1 MVLVLT
7 VAFLVAGLTAWLPAR
22 LSVVA
27 ENSSRMSRPNTVT
40 TPMAAMAIRATM
52 IRYSLMPWPDWD
64 LKSLR
69 RKRRIDE
76 LLLRA
81 WGESF
86 AFVPGRYMLTGF
98 LLICTGSEPLIP
110 FWASR

>member
-40 TPMAAMAIRATM
+40 TPMAAMAIKATM
-52 IRYSLMPWPDWD
+52 IRYSDMPWPACD
-64 LKSLR
+64 LSILR
-69 RKRRIDE
+69 RKRRAIIWAPSRGVGGKGPATE
-76 LLLRA
+76 ER
-81 WGESF
+81 
-86 AFVPGRYMLTGF
+86 VPDPPAGNLSVEDPTPRRG
-98 LLICTGSEPLIP
+98 
-110 FWASR
+110 A